1 MEFICTLFSNF
12 RIKDN
17 LARHKNDLH
26 AMLLESVDYMANTD
40 SDIGRNSAILEGGG
54 MENKSLASGSRKSS
68 SVIGST
74 RYVDIYFLKKYFFLF
89 RCFFFPMFYC
99 TFISF
104 QVQNN
109 NFTVF
114 KKKLFFPLKIF
125 LYVVLF

>member
-74 RYVDIYFLKKYFFLF
+74 RYVDIYFLKKYFFYLGVF
-89 RCFFFPMFYC
+89 
-99 TFISF
+99 SF
-104 QVQNN
+104 QCSIALLLAFRSKIIILPCLEK
-109 NFTVF
+109 NFSS
-114 KKKLFFPLKIF
+114 L
-125 LYVVLF
+125 